1 MRVALILNASLILVF
16 NTLAFVRGVTSD
28 CFPIHSYH
36 SLQFF
41 KSHSWIR
48 PRLYRSSPTLTR
60 KSKGADAT
68 LATSTLIRTVA
79 SLPSPPPPHTPNPIR
94 LRIRRCSSAPWKDS
108 ILVYLSF
115 VVDLPQDVVPDKL
128 TASGSFLCSGCSSPP
143 SFYHLLVPPQGFI
156 PVQASLRVEAGL
168 RYIHVVGPHRF
179 SC

>member
-1 MRVALILNASLILVF
+1 MRLSLTPHLSWSLIL
-16 NTLAFVRGVTSD
+16 LRLYGASQAM
-28 CFPIHSYH
+28 CFPIHCYH

-68 LATSTLIRTVA
+68 LATSTLIKTVA

-143 SFYHLLVPPQGFI
+143 SFYHLLVPPKVSSLSRLRSGWRL
-156 PVQASLRVEAGL
+156 ASGT
-168 RYIHVVGPHRF
+168 YM
-179 SC
+179 